1 MLAGRLALC
10 ESHRG
15 SRRAA
20 VDPRFACRLVAAR
33 STFAGVP
40 ADDQD
45 QVNAT
50 IYRARSVI
58 TMNAAQPRAE
68 AVAVADGRIVG
79 VGSLD
84 DLRVALGDH
93 VVETDDRFLD
103 SVVVPGLIDQH
114 LHPLLGASTLT
125 TEVIAPEEWIL
136 PDRCFPAALS
146 EADYDLRLRVS
157 HEALGAGEWLF
168 SWGFHNLWHGELSRT
183 RLDAIVGGRP
193 TAVWQRSCHEW
204 FLNSAA
210 ITELG
215 LTEENMSGYGP
226 ASDMLD
232 LDRGH
237 FWENGWM
244 VVLSRHLMPRFLTEA
259 RFRTGLSQMVDYLH
273 MHGVT
278 AINEPGISW
287 QVEPWDLYQEI
298 LGADDVPFT
307 STFLVDGRTQSVRR
321 LESSALV
328 DDAREQVA
336 RAPEGKVSVVDGQVK
351 LFADGAIISQ
361 MMQMRDGYLG
371 ADGEV
376 DPDHHGEWIM
386 EPDEL
391 QRVFDEYWDAGWQIH
406 IHVNGDLGLEVLLDI
421 IAEAMRRRPRID
433 HRTVIVHFANST
445 EEQVARIAR
454 LGAVVSAN
462 PYYPVGFADK
472 YADIGLGPE
481 RADVMVRAASV
492 VARGIP
498 LSFHSDLP
506 MGPSDPMAMVSFG
519 VNRIT
524 VSGRVA
530 GPEQRISVQDAL
542 SAVTI
547 GAAHSW
553 RREHELGS
561 IEVGKIANLT
571 VLADDPFEVD
581 PEELGHIPIRGSVF
595 EGRWFPVPAG
605 RQVTRVRSRSSSQ
618 AELAGDPIDRG
629 HGCACDV
636 AQFITDQV
644 GAMARSGAVA

>member
-1 MLAGRLALC
+1 
-10 ESHRG
+10 
-15 SRRAA
+15 
-20 VDPRFACRLVAAR
+20 
-33 STFAGVP
+33 
-40 ADDQD
+40 
-45 QVNAT
+45 
-50 IYRARSVI
+50 
-58 TMNAAQPRAE
+58 MNREQPRAE
-68 AVAVADGRIVG
+68 AVAVAGGRIVG
-79 VGSLD
+79 VGSVD
-84 DLRVALGDH
+84 DLRVALGDRIA
-93 VVETDDRFLD
+93 EIDDRFID
-103 SVVVPGLIDQH
+103 SVIVPGLIDQH

-125 TEVIAPEEWIL
+125 TEVIAPEEWVL
-136 PDRCFPAALS
+136 PDRSFPAALS
-146 EADYDLRLRVS
+146 EADYDHLLRAS
-157 HEALGAGEWLF
+157 HEGLGAGEWLF
-168 SWGFHNLWHGELSRT
+168 SWGFHNLWHGGLSRS
-183 RLDAIVGGRP
+183 RLDAIVGDRP

-210 ITELG
+210 IAELG
-215 LTEENMSGYGP
+215 LTEENMSGHGA
-226 ASDMLD
+226 ASDMVD

-244 VVLSRHLMPRFLTEA
+244 VILSRYLMPRFLTEA
-259 RFRTGLSQMVDYLH
+259 RFRTGLTQMVDYLH

-307 STFLVDGRTQSVRR
+307 STFLVDGRTQSVRG
-321 LESSALV
+321 LDASALV

-371 ADGEV
+371 ADGQV

-391 QRVFDEYWDAGWQIH
+391 RRVFDEYWDVGWQIH
-406 IHVNGDLGLEVLLDI
+406 IHVNGDLGLDVLLDI
-421 IAEAMRRRPRID
+421 IADAMQRHPRID

-472 YADIGLGPE
+472 YAEIGLGPE
-481 RADVMVRAASV
+481 RADAMVRSASV
-492 VARGIP
+492 IANGIP

-542 SAVTI
+542 EAVTI

-553 RREHELGS
+553 RREDELGS
-561 IEVGKIANLT
+561 IEVDKIANFT

-581 PEELGHIPIRGSVF
+581 PSELGRIPIQGTVF
-595 EGRWFPVPAG
+595 EGRWFPVPAD
-605 RQVTRVRSRSSSQ
+605 RQTTRTRPRANLGAGSVSGSS
-618 AELAGDPIDRG
+618 GCG

-644 GAMARSGAVA
+644 GAAARRGEVA